1 MVPIGCPET
10 SVRNYHYSPRNNPEE
25 RSSHL
30 MPSCAYCND
39 KEGSTGIVPLNLS
52 PGSTDE
58 LSASR
63 SVPFALQTELRHPF
77 KWKLGGPQSR
87 SGHKYFTCLET
98 RKSPTKLPNPVLPA
112 LSLLAIPTDNTT
124 GSSGF
129 VKFLSMKPRKHQ
141 LRLSQLSVCVQTGEQ
156 NGGLREFSHSTGFR
170 MLGTSTWDGR
180 R

>member
-1 MVPIGCPET
+1 MVPIGCPEA

-30 MPSCAYCND
+30 KPSCAYYKD

-58 LSASR
+58 WSASR
-63 SVPFALQTELRHPF
+63 SVPFALQTEPRHPF
-77 KWKLGGPQSR
+77 KWKFGGPQSR

-98 RKSPTKLPNPVLPA
+98 RKSPTKLRTPVLPA
-112 LSLLAIPTDNTT
+112 LSLLVIPTDYTT

-129 VKFLSMKPRKHQ
+129 RKIPQYKTDKISAPPFSTFCMRTDRRTDRRTARVQSLHTVPNVKDFN
-141 LRLSQLSVCVQTGEQ
+141 TG
-156 NGGLREFSHSTGFR
+156 
-170 MLGTSTWDGR
+170 
-180 R
+180 